1 MKIDQAFES
10 RFIRPD
16 DLKGHDWTL
25 TISHFR
31 IETLPSKFGGEH
43 VRGILSFQGAKK
55 ALPLN
60 RTNAEACRA
69 MWGDETD
76 DWVGKRLTIYPADFE
91 GKLAIRVRGSP
102 DLKEPLELEVRLPK
116 RRPYMMRLLVTAVP
130 APALRAAHG

>member
-1 MKIDQAFES
+1 M
-10 RFIRPD
+10 
-16 DLKGHDWTL
+16 LKGQDWTL
-25 TISHFR
+25 TIANFR
-31 IETLPSKFGGEH
+31 LETLPSKFGDEH
-43 VRGILSFQGAKK
+43 VRGIVSFQGAKK

-102 DLKEPLELEVRLPK
+102 DLKVPLELEVRLPK
-116 RRPYMMRLLVTAVP
+116 RRPYVMRLLVTP
-130 APALRAAHG
+130 AHPPALRAANG